1 MKTDQKKKDLRE
13 AMSSRLSSLP
23 VWLRLMISFLY
34 EYSLTFIGAHI
45 VLLIIVAIIGNL
57 FTTQGLIL
65 TLSITAF
72 LLLRVLNKWF
82 EEH

>member
-1 MKTDQKKKDLRE
+1 
-13 AMSSRLSSLP
+13 MSSRLSSLP
-23 VWLRLMISFLY
+23 VWLRLLISFLY
-34 EYSLTFIGAHI
+34 EYSLNFIGAAI
-45 VLLIIVAIIGNL
+45 VLLIIVAIIGDL

-72 LLLRVLNKWF
+72 LLLRVLTKWF